1 MHSAKTN
8 FRKLHLNNLEC
19 SQGCHA
25 QEDQRHIFAGCDK
38 LNSQM
43 NTNIYDHI
51 YEDIG
56 RQKAAISLFL
66 HIEEKRKELSQPH
79 IQTSS

>member
-1 MHSAKTN
+1 MHPAKIN
-8 FRKLHLNNLEC
+8 FRKMHSNNLEC
-19 SQGCHA
+19 SQGCQG

-38 LNSQM
+38 LNSDM
-43 NTNIYDHI
+43 NTDIYDYI
-51 YEDIG
+51 FEDID
-56 RQKAAISLFL
+56 RQKEAICIFL